1 MPETPTEAATSRY
14 VQAGRLK
21 VHYNDLGS
29 GAPIIFCEGQG
40 PGTSAWVVYHRVVG
54 AISAKYRCL
63 LLDQPG
69 YGKSDPIVVK
79 GESRSTMYART
90 VRDFMDVLNI
100 PKATIVD
107 MSFGAQTAQVFA
119 IENPDRVEKL
129 VLHASGMPGAT
140 MFTIQPTLGIVTMAE
155 TFEKPTLTSMRAM
168 MNSFLYNGSSYSDEE
183 LMLRERLESWL
194 SRPELEKA
202 RSASERV
209 QRDLTNDLKKIK
221 VPVLQIHGRDDQVS
235 PLESALRLFNH
246 LHDTRLVILNRC
258 GHWAPVEQPAEFARL
273 VLDFLDNARPR

>member
-1 MPETPTEAATSRY
+1 MAAKLTEAATSRY
-14 VQAGRLK
+14 VQAGPLR
-21 VHYNDLGS
+21 VHYNEAGS
-29 GAPIIFCEGQG
+29 GPPVIFCEGQG
-40 PGTSAWVVYHRVVG
+40 PGTSAWVVYHRVID
-54 AISAKYRCL
+54 AISQKYRCL

-69 YGKSDPIVVK
+69 YGKSDPVTVK

-90 VRDFMDVLNI
+90 IRDFMDALKI
-100 PKATIVD
+100 PTVSIVD

-119 IENPDRVEKL
+119 VENPDRIHKL
-129 VLHASGMPGAT
+129 VLHASGMPGPT
-140 MFTIQPTLGIVTMAE
+140 MFVVQPTFGITTMAD
-155 TFEKPTLTSMRAM
+155 TFEKPTLASMRAM
-168 MNSFLYNGSSYSDEE
+168 MNSFLYNGSKYSDEE
-183 LMLRERLESWL
+183 LMLKERLDAWL

-202 RSASERV
+202 RAASERV

-235 PLESALRLFNH
+235 PMEAALRLFNH

-273 VLDFLDNARPR
+273 VLDFLDNAKPR